1 METKRKSS
9 KKRIFKSV
17 VAVLQMIH
25 LYQRK
30 LKKAQS
36 CHPRIAPW
44 SKAIISS
51 NDLEL
56 ADGTLLIKGRS
67 QDVGLLERLAIYS
80 GKGCFIL

>member
-1 METKRKSS
+1 METKRDSS

-36 CHPRIAPW
+36 CHSRIAPW
-44 SKAIISS
+44 SKAIASS
-51 NDLEL
+51 HDLEL

-67 QDVGLLERLAIYS
+67 KDVGLLGRLAMYS
-80 GKGCFIL
+80 GKGYS